1 MDISPEHAAFV
12 HQACQIPALYARL
25 ELLAQPNLMAPER
38 SQIAFYASAKPTPGE
53 PAGGEPPGGEPPG
66 GEPIVTLNLT
76 RAAGSVNEGTA
87 QLVLNTPVEAQIT
100 GADPAGSI
108 PLWARITTW
117 NGIWWGDATV
127 THDGGG
133 GDIEVLRT
141 GIEDGQPVV
150 RWYQGAYVR
159 LAVFTI
165 SG

>member
-1 MDISPEHAAFV
+1 MDISPQHAAFV
-12 HQACQIPALYARL
+12 HEACQIPALYARL
-25 ELLAQPNLMAPER
+25 ELLAQPDLMAPER
-38 SQIAFYASAKPTPGE
+38 SQIAFYASAKPVP
-53 PAGGEPPGGEPPG
+53 GEPPGID
-66 GEPIVTLNLT
+66 PIVTLNLT
-76 RAAGSVNEGTA
+76 RAAGSVNEGA
-87 QLVLNTPVEAQIT
+87 KQLVLNTPVEAQIT

-117 NGIWWGDATV
+117 NGLWWGDATV

-141 GIEDGQPVV
+141 GLEDGQPVV

-159 LAVFTI
+159 LAAFTI